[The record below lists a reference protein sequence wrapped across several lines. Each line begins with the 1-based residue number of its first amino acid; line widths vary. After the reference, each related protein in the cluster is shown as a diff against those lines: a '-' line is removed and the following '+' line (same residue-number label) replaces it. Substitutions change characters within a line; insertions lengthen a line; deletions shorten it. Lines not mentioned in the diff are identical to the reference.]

1 MRSSSSIAA
10 LIAAGPVNSDKHG
23 SEVSN
28 QGTAGV
34 RRAIK
39 DPPAAAVPTTDG
51 RGPGPVWI
59 HPCRSEQE
67 SGVIVEEHE
76 AHVAQGAGPMSS
88 TSGGPAIPRNT
99 KSASFARGAK
109 HQDWGM

>member
-10 LIAAGPVNSDKHG
+10 LIAAGSVNSDKHG

-59 HPCRSEQE
+59 HPIPVPTVPPDD
-67 SGVIVEEHE
+67 SGYRAV
-76 AHVAQGAGPMSS
+76 
-88 TSGGPAIPRNT
+88 
-99 KSASFARGAK
+99 
-109 HQDWGM
+109 